1 MTRLDAET
9 SATRMTATARRTDR
23 LHPGYEA
30 RQLPTRNGFVWSVLD
45 LSDHRTVLR

>member
-9 SATRMTATARRTDR
+9 NASRMTATARRTDR

-30 RQLPTRNGFVWSVLD
+30 RQVPTRSGFTWCVLD